1 MNLYFINE
9 APMQKIKNYIDNFKD
24 QYTNDKVWLNE
35 YFEDSSWKNTSR
47 ITIDDFD
54 LLIPDDNSNYD
65 LENSRIIYNS
75 MQNLKP
81 YQAVEERIWS
91 YLTHVKF
98 WDYMRKRWPAENYI
112 DNQSDFER
120 AVKERYFFSS
130 KSRRALIRNG
140 ISRLWWFG
148 YLTYDENNRFN
159 PYALTEILLN
169 TQDTAESV
177 LGRNFSNN
185 PKLIQ
190 SVLRVLKK
198 WNDKYGEMPS
208 RKVIRELCK
217 HISFIGG
224 VTILDTLSNDEL
236 EKKLNEQLKILNDK
250 Y

>member
-9 APMQKIKNYIDNFKD
+9 APMQKIKNYIDNFKK

-54 LLIPDDNSNYD
+54 LLIPDDNFNYD

-148 YLTYDENNRFN
+148 YLTYDEENKSN

-190 SVLRVLKK
+190 SVLRVLKE
-198 WNDKYGEMPS
+198 WNDRYGELPS

-224 VTILDTLSNDEL
+224 VTILDILSIKEI
-236 EKKLNEQLKILNDK
+236 EKKLYEQLKILVEK